1 MVAAAATPAMLQKR
15 LIDNKFEACD
25 KRTVDPEIAVIQR
38 TDEGAAYKKRNQRG
52 GYSLSVSIQDLEGL
66 V

>member
-15 LIDNKFEACD
+15 FIDNKFEACD
-25 KRTVDPEIAVIQR
+25 QRTVDPEIAVIQR

-52 GYSLSVSIQDLEGL
+52 G
-66 V
+66 